1 MNAVVLELDGQM
13 LLAAFR
19 RGISRVEASVDYLN
33 KINVY
38 PVPDGDTGTNL
49 VHTLLGVA
57 EALAALETA
66 HAGEV
71 LTTIADAAL
80 DSARGNS
87 GAIMAE
93 FFQGLAEAGGHC
105 ERLSAKELSHALATG
120 NRYARGALDAPMEGT
135 ILTAISAFTEAI
147 NRSGRGN
154 PECIA
159 DMLSSAVEAARQAVE
174 STRTGL
180 AAMRQAGVEDA
191 GARGFLLLV
200 EGFTESALAAGS
212 SASPGLALPQSA
224 DLPRVTQASEEDLA
238 YRYCVEC
245 VIAGPGIDR
254 RRLRE
259 DLCQIGNSV
268 VVAGGREKVK
278 LHVHVNDPSD
288 AFRRAARYGK
298 LTSQKADDMQRQH
311 GELTGH
317 AANGLSRVAV
327 VTDSAADLPSEVAEA
342 LDIHIVPLRIHFA
355 NRTFLDKIGM
365 SPSQFLE
372 ELAGTADLPQ
382 TSQPAPGDLRRAYD
396 FLSSHAEHV
405 VAISV
410 AGRISGTLQASRAAA
425 RRSRAP
431 DRVTVIDSQN
441 ASLGQGLIAQHA
453 AECARHGMA
462 PARVLKEVERA
473 IGETRSFGFVPD
485 LSHALRGGR
494 LPKAIAW
501 IMNTIGSNPILELR
515 GGSIFLRGFVRR
527 GRNPVAPMARN
538 ILRRLDVG
546 RRYRF
551 GVAHAG
557 CEALANELHRILA
570 ASIPGGDG
578 FVTEL
583 GPALSVHGGPG
594 TLIVSVQ
601 PQLV

>member
-1 MNAVVLELDGQM
+1 MSAVVAELDGRM

-33 KINVY
+33 RINVY

-57 EALAALETA
+57 EALSATETT
-66 HAGEV
+66 HAGDV
-71 LTTIADAAL
+71 LMTIADAAL

-93 FFQGLAEAGGHC
+93 FFQGLAEAAGQC
-105 ERLSAKELSHALATG
+105 ERLTAREFGHALATG
-120 NRYARGALDAPMEGT
+120 NRYARGALETPVEGT
-135 ILTAISAFTEAI
+135 ILTAISAFADAI
-147 NRSGRGN
+147 HRSGKTN
-154 PECIA
+154 PDCIA
-159 DMLSSAVEAARQAVE
+159 EMLSGAVEAARQAVE

-180 AAMRQAGVEDA
+180 SAMRQAGVEDA

-200 EGFTESALAAGS
+200 EGFTESTLTTGAVATAPLATPDGPA
-212 SASPGLALPQSA
+212 PKIIH
-224 DLPRVTQASEEDLA
+224 VASEELA

-245 VIAGPGIDR
+245 VIAGRGIDR

-259 DLCQIGNSV
+259 DLCELGNSV

-278 LHVHVNDPSD
+278 LHVHVNDPPEV
-288 AFRRAARYGK
+288 FRRAAKYGV
-298 LTSQKADDMQRQH
+298 LTSQKADDMQLQH
-311 GELTGH
+311 GELAGH
-317 AANGLSRVAV
+317 LGGGSSRVAV
-327 VTDSAADLPSEVAEA
+327 VTDSAADLPAEVAEA

-365 SPSQFLE
+365 TPGQFLA
-372 ELAGTADLPQ
+372 ELATTPDLPK

-396 FLSSHAEHV
+396 FLTSHAEHV
-405 VAISV
+405 IAISV
-410 AGRISGTLQASRAAA
+410 AGRVSGTLQASRAAA

-441 ASLGQGLIAQHA
+441 ASLGQGLIARHA
-453 AECARHGMA
+453 AECARSGMP

-473 IGETRSFGFVPD
+473 IAETRSFGFVPD

-494 LPKAIAW
+494 LPAAIAW
-501 IMNTIGSNPILELR
+501 IMDAIKSSPILELR
-515 GGSIFLRGFVRR
+515 GGRIFLRGFVRR
-527 GRNPVAPMARN
+527 GRHPAAPMAKR
-538 ILRRLDVG
+538 ILRKLEPG
-546 RRYRF
+546 RKYLF

-557 CEALANELHRILA
+557 CEALAQELHGLLA
-570 ASIPGGDG
+570 AGIPGGEG

-601 PQLV
+601 PRPL